1 MQPLFC
7 LRGLRWCSCHVCL
20 VAVSCSERAWGWVW
34 LGRGWTG
41 ISFFLFLMWL
51 NNPITSALSSL
62 SCHFLSYP
70 LLCSSILPS
79 FGFIISVSSPVLLSS
94 FSFPLPSLSVYL
106 SSPHP
111 SAHIPPAFSSQSAL
125 KYMCVCVRVDFIC
138 LCTVV
143 LHSAPCVKLSVH
155 LSGFCGRSTPL
166 HREPGIEWRGAECNL
181 REWKAF
187 RKRGKSRLGRNVGN
201 EVWHRDA
208 KMNWSELS
216 H

>member
-62 SCHFLSYP
+62 SCHFFLTHYSALLSCP
-70 LLCSSILPS
+70 HLASLSPSPHLSSSLPS
-79 FGFIISVSSPVLLSS
+79 PFPFPPCLST
-94 FSFPLPSLSVYL
+94 
-106 SSPHP
+106 
-111 SAHIPPAFSSQSAL
+111 SAL
-125 KYMCVCVRVDFIC
+125 LIRPPTYHRLSLRSQHWNICVCVRVDFIC

-166 HREPGIEWRGAECNL
+166 HREPGIEWRGGECNL